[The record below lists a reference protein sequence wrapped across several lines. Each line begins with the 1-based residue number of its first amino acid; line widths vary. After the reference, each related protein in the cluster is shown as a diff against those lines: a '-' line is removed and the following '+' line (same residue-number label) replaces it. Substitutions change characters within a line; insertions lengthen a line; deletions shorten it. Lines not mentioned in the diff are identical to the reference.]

1 MSIMQTTLFKL
12 FSLIGLVL
20 LLATSVS
27 SAQFIRFSIK
37 LPPSF
42 ELNDRANP
50 PSVLEPAEA
59 GGRMAGMKQGV
70 RWMEIRATENV
81 DLIIDMRYSRGR
93 SNMRTQT
100 LFLNDGT
107 TNFIDAQLIPS
118 VGAHVRMYNQ
128 DVVITQMKGSP
139 KYISAWLGLTAGV
152 GGVLTITYP

>member
-1 MSIMQTTLFKL
+1 MQTTLFKL

-42 ELNDRANP
+42 ELNNRAAP
-50 PSVLEPAEA
+50 PVIIDPAELP
-59 GGRMAGMKQGV
+59 GGSITGIKQGV

-118 VGAHVRMYNQ
+118 VGAHVRMFNQ
-128 DVVITQMKGSP
+128 DVVITQMTGAP

>member
-1 MSIMQTTLFKL
+1 MQTTPFRALG
-12 FSLIGLVL
+12 LIGLVL
-20 LLATSVS
+20 LVMTSG
-27 SAQFIRFSIK
+27 AAGQFIRFSIN

-42 ELNDRANP
+42 ELNNRAEP
-50 PSVLEPAEA
+50 PVVIEPADLPS
-59 GGRMAGMKQGV
+59 GTVTGIKQGI
-70 RWMEIRATENV
+70 RWMEIRANENV

-93 SNMRTQT
+93 SSIRTQT

-107 TNFIDAQLIPS
+107 TNFIDAQQIPS
-118 VGAHVRMYNQ
+118 IGAHVRMFNQ